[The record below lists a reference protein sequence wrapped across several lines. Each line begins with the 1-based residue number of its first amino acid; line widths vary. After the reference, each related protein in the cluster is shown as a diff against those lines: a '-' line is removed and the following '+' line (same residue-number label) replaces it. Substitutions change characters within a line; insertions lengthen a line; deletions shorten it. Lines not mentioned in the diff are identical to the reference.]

1 MMKEHR
7 GQSSSA
13 TFVMR
18 ALGAM
23 ALLALV
29 SGSVLILSAAHVTT
43 AVPAAVPL
51 PSAMTPAPLHR
62 RLFSA
67 QVADDAAA
75 DAVSAASSQDA
86 PASDVSDAASSAAV
100 DSAAVESAGVLP
112 PLQQPSYT
120 PPAQQHQQYA
130 PSGAERGC
138 PVSGYNQEESYGGS
152 YNSGSSPSYSS
163 DSSVGY
169 GGGGSHG
176 GGGGGRCPF
185 AFDTLQR
192 GPNSGDTVY
201 TAASAQEKVRQ
212 ACTQAHSCVKRASV
226 SYAPRSSHVC

>member
-1 MMKEHR
+1 M
-7 GQSSSA
+7 SSV

-18 ALGAM
+18 ALGAI
-23 ALLALV
+23 ALIALV
-29 SGSVLILSAAHVTT
+29 SGSVLILSAAHDMT

-51 PSAMTPAPLHR
+51 PSVTQPAPLHR

-67 QVADDAAA
+67 QVAGDAAA
-75 DAVSAASSQDA
+75 DTTPDAVSENA
-86 PASDVSDAASSAAV
+86 PASDVSDAAAAAVAV
-100 DSAAVESAGVLP
+100 DSPAVESAGVP
-112 PLQQPSYT
+112 PPLLQQPSYT
-120 PPAQQHQQYA
+120 PPAQQQQQYA
-130 PSGAERGC
+130 PSGAVRGC
-138 PVSGYNQEESYGGS
+138 PVSGYNQEEPYDGG

-169 GGGGSHG
+169 GGGSSYG
-176 GGGGGRCPF
+176 GGAGGRCPF

-212 ACTQAHSCVKRASV
+212 ACTKAHSYVKHASV
-226 SYAPRSSHVC
+226 SCPSRSSHVC